1 MLFRSVA
8 VLPKIASAIETRFKS
23 KVIFSTNWN
32 ELISSISNNTKHLM
46 LHIDAIKRSNLSVA
60 ECLSML
66 NNILICNDR
75 KRDVKISVIITKTTE
90 YNTVK
95 ICQKNKV
102 VGIVPAILSWGLEEA
117 FKGLDSISS
126 GDFYYPKHI
135 IDFLP
140 GAPTNK
146 KSFNADPVKL
156 TLRQTEIFE
165 LISKRGLSNKQIAKM
180 LSISESTVK
189 IHVSAIF
196 KTLCVRN
203 RTQLALTKI

>member
-1 MLFRSVA
+1 MLFRS
-8 VLPKIASAIETRFKS
+8 
-23 KVIFSTNWN
+23 
-32 ELISSISNNTKHLM
+32 
-46 LHIDAIKRSNLSVA
+46 LSVA